1 MGKYGMSKTITLENP
16 ITAIG
21 RFFARRSILKMQKKI
36 AKLEAKYFSEASENT
51 TETKQE
57 ATKTEKVK
65 TMGKTIFF
73 KAEKFDFQKVEEILK
88 LEKILDLEIEEYQ
101 SPAMVKYGDIGIR
114 MANKGKSDNLAKK
127 VNQKKRALKKY
138 GLHLEPFEKSLKK
151 GAVIN

>member
-1 MGKYGMSKTITLENP
+1 MRKSGMSKTITLENP
-16 ITAIG
+16 ITALG
-21 RFFARRSILKMQKKI
+21 RFLAKRRINKLNKQIDKKQAKI
-36 AKLEAKYFSEASENT
+36 QKLEAKYFQKKASENT

-57 ATKTEKVK
+57 ETKTEKV
-65 TMGKTIFF
+65 MGKTIFF

-88 LEKILDLEIEEYQ
+88 LEIEEYQ

-114 MANKGKSDNLAKK
+114 MANKGKSDKLAEK

>member
-88 LEKILDLEIEEYQ
+88 LEIEEYQ